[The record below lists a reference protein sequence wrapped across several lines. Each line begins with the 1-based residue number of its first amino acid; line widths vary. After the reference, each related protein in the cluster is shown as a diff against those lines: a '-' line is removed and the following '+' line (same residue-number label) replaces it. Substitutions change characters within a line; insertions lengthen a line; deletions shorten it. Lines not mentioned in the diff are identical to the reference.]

1 MGVCLQ
7 EVGRLCSR
15 DRAGLLPLGFDL
27 GVPQSLQ
34 KPGLVLFPAVLL
46 LTEGSDEKNPE
57 ILSSILLFPL

>member
-46 LTEGSDEKNPE
+46 LTEGSDE
-57 ILSSILLFPL
+57 